1 MLGIAL
7 MLYLGLLMMGGL
19 ALLGVG
25 VLRAKSEEEV
35 AERRLAR
42 LTEGIAAPA
51 AQSRRGPATKLHEH
65 PQIRRLLAPLGV
77 DTRRLAEYPLPFW
90 VVLIGVTIAA
100 KAITS
105 AAALMFA
112 LPSIASL
119 AAWPLL
125 ALLLSRKA
133 FATLHGRRN
142 AALFNQLPD
151 ALSTIVRCVRVGIPV
166 QESFRIIASDMQAP
180 IAEEFGRLA
189 DRLALGVA
197 VEQALPELAE
207 RTGLAE
213 FHFFASA
220 LALQARTGGGL
231 AQTLDT
237 LAEVIRK
244 RVAAR
249 ARGYALASEARTSA
263 MILGA
268 LPIVSGVALTLL
280 KPAYMALMIDT
291 SLGRALLGA
300 AVVLLVS
307 GALVMRSIIRKALS

>member
-1 MLGIAL
+1 MLDLAL
-7 MLYLGLLMMGGL
+7 LLYLGVMMLAGL

-25 VLRAKSEEEV
+25 VLRAKGEEEV
-35 AERRLAR
+35 AARRLAR
-42 LTEGIAAPA
+42 LTEGVAAVA
-51 AQSRRGPATKLHEH
+51 AQTRRGPAQKLHER
-65 PQIRRLLAPLGV
+65 PQIRRLLAPLGI
-77 DTRRLAEYPLPFW
+77 DTRRLAEYPVPFW
-90 VVLIGVTIAA
+90 AVLIGVAIAA
-100 KAITS
+100 KAATS
-105 AAALMFA
+105 AAALMFGLPA
-112 LPSIASL
+112 LVSL
-119 AAWPLL
+119 AAWPVL

-133 FATLHGRRN
+133 FATLHARRN
-142 AALFNQLPD
+142 TALFNQLPD

-166 QESFRIIASDMQAP
+166 QESFRIIATDMQAP

-213 FHFFASA
+213 FHFFAAA

-244 RVAAR
+244 RVAAK

-263 MILGA
+263 LILGA
-268 LPIVSGVALTLL
+268 LPIVSGVGLVLL

-300 AVVLLVS
+300 AVVLLGS
-307 GALVMRSIIRKALS
+307 GAMVMRGIIRKALS